1 MSALELA
8 WTESALGDVE
18 ALRRWIGRDMP
29 PLADRVTDRIFE
41 TVERALSFP
50 RIGRTLGELADESV
64 REFLFRT
71 LRIVYRVEE
80 ERIVVLAILHGGR
93 ASERREPRRW
103 EVY

>member
-1 MSALELA
+1 MSSLELA
-8 WTESALGDVE
+8 WSESALGDLE
-18 ALRRWIGRDMP
+18 ALHAWVGRDAP
-29 PLADRVTDRIFE
+29 PLADRISDRVFE

-50 RIGRTLGELADESV
+50 RIGRTVSEVADESV

-71 LRIVYRVEE
+71 LRIVYRVEDA
-80 ERIVVLAILHGGR
+80 RIVVLAILHGGR

>member
-1 MSALELA
+1 MTPVDLA
-8 WTESALGDVE
+8 WTEAALGDVA
-18 ALRRWIGRDMP
+18 ALRSWIGRDAP

-50 RIGRTLGELADESV
+50 RIGRVVGEVGNESV

-71 LRIVYRVEE
+71 LRIVYRIDEG
-80 ERIVVLAILHGGR
+80 RIVVLAVLHGGR

>member
-93 ASERREPRRW
+93 ATERREPRRW

>member
-1 MSALELA
+1 LELA

-29 PLADRVTDRIFE
+29 PLADRITDRIFE

-93 ASERREPRRW
+93 ATERREPRRW

>member
-1 MSALELA
+1 MSALELE

>member
-1 MSALELA
+1 VSAVELA
-8 WTESALGDVE
+8 WTESALGDVA
-18 ALRRWIGRDMP
+18 ALRAWIGRDVP
-29 PLADRVTDRIFE
+29 PLADRVTDKIFE

-50 RIGRTLGELADESV
+50 RIGRTVGEVDDESV

-71 LRIVYRVEE
+71 LRIVYRVEQG
-80 ERIVVLAILHGGR
+80 RIVVLAVLHGGR

>member
-1 MSALELA
+1 VSALELA

-80 ERIVVLAILHGGR
+80 GRIVVLAILHGGR

>member
-1 MSALELA
+1 LELA
-8 WTESALGDVE
+8 WSESALGDVE

-29 PLADRVTDRIFE
+29 PLADRITDRIFE

-71 LRIVYRVEE
+71 LRIVYHVEE
-80 ERIVVLAILHGGR
+80 GRIVVLAILHGGR

>member
-8 WTESALGDVE
+8 WSETALGDVE

-50 RIGRTLGELADESV
+50 RIGRTLNEVADESV

-71 LRIVYRVEE
+71 LRIVYHVEE
-80 ERIVVLAILHGGR
+80 GRIVVLAILHGGR

>member
-29 PLADRVTDRIFE
+29 PLADRITDRIFE

>member
-8 WTESALGDVE
+8 WSESALDDLE
-18 ALRRWIGRDMP
+18 ALQAWIGRDAP
-29 PLADRVTDRIFE
+29 PLADRVSDRVFE

-71 LRIVYRVEE
+71 LRIVYSVEE
-80 ERIVVLAILHGGR
+80 GRIVVLAILHGGR

>member
-1 MSALELA
+1 LELA

-50 RIGRTLGELADESV
+50 RIGRTLGELTDESV

-80 ERIVVLAILHGGR
+80 ERVVVLAILHGGR

>member
-29 PLADRVTDRIFE
+29 PLADRITDRIFE

-50 RIGRTLGELADESV
+50 RIGRTLGELADDSV

>member
-1 MSALELA
+1 LELA
-8 WTESALGDVE
+8 WSESALGDVE

-29 PLADRVTDRIFE
+29 PLADRITDRIFE

-50 RIGRTLGELADESV
+50 RIGRTLVELADESV

>member
-8 WTESALGDVE
+8 WSESALGDLE
-18 ALRRWIGRDMP
+18 ALQAWIGRDAP
-29 PLADRVTDRIFE
+29 PLADRISDRVFE

-50 RIGRTLGELADESV
+50 RIGRTLSELADESV

-80 ERIVVLAILHGGR
+80 GRIVVLAIIHGGR
-93 ASERREPRRW
+93 ATERREPRRW

>member
-8 WTESALGDVE
+8 WSESALGDVE

-29 PLADRVTDRIFE
+29 PLADRITDRIFE

-50 RIGRTLGELADESV
+50 RIGRTLVELADESV